1 MLGDWFSC
9 RCVSNSS
16 LQSVTQMS
24 GGDDADVYKTTKQ
37 YEEDRQKYTVKEMEK
52 LRQYYIQV

>member
-1 MLGDWFSC
+1 
-9 RCVSNSS
+9 
-16 LQSVTQMS
+16 MS

-37 YEEDRQKYTVKEMEK
+37 YEEDCQKYTVKEMEK

>member
-1 MLGDWFSC
+1 
-9 RCVSNSS
+9 
-16 LQSVTQMS
+16 MS

-52 LRQYYIQV
+52 LRQYYIQVRKRRRVKGRTRSHCLV